1 MIQQKGPWV
10 FNNDQNS
17 GYLDIPYLVLERDGE
32 HFFRKYS
39 GFSISKEVYDFAQA
53 RNVRYYEVHYLPSM
67 KVFIFN
73 LADFKTGYKVY
84 FSGEIQYIL
93 PVHRAISEFVVHRFG
108 PAHIDSSLEVRK

>member
-39 GFSISKEVYDFAQA
+39 GFSISK
-53 RNVRYYEVHYLPSM
+53 
-67 KVFIFN
+67 
-73 LADFKTGYKVY
+73 
-84 FSGEIQYIL
+84 
-93 PVHRAISEFVVHRFG
+93 
-108 PAHIDSSLEVRK
+108 